1 MFLSLRFRSFEEQ
14 MRPFDYATGNLS
26 PRPDDHDSFP
36 YKRVQPFIMHVEDVP
51 HGQEAKNKQN
61 IHTLDKIALNKLFH

>member
-1 MFLSLRFRSFEEQ
+1 
-14 MRPFDYATGNLS
+14 MRLEISS

-51 HGQEAKNKQN
+51 HGQEAKINKRY
-61 IHTLDKIALNKLFH
+61 IHWIKLL